1 LNQNGF
7 VGIRTTP
14 LYQLSV
20 NGSNNGI
27 DFETNTT
34 STYARS
40 IFFTTRETGVAREIG
55 TTGGYSYGPS
65 NPLTMVLTQTS
76 DTPIAMFRASD
87 DTVGAGLK
95 GYKSRGTV
103 ALPVSV
109 NNGDTIFSVE
119 GWAFHGSGPNH
130 AKFGAGMRF
139 VKDDGFGTANTYAPQ
154 RIEFYNANTTTSL
167 QTNMAIF
174 PNGNTTIGTAT
185 YYGSYKLYVEG
196 IVASNSGFLINSGQY
211 NSAADV
217 PYTGIFMTG
226 SSSSDGFGALL
237 ISSRT
242 DTSRPIVFGTYNG
255 SALGERARITGVGEF
270 WLGYTSDQG
279 SYLLQVNGSTYSAS
293 GFFESSDIRLKTI
306 INRHHSA
313 DFDAIEYNWNDG
325 RDSKLHWGYAAQ
337 EVMKFLPDAVSGS
350 EELFYTLD
358 YNQVHTYKIAMLE
371 KRIAELESQLK
382 NK

>member
-40 IFFTTRETGVAREIG
+40 IFFTTRETGVAREIS

-87 DTVGAGLK
+87 DGVGAGLK

-103 ALPVSV
+103 ALPASVS
-109 NNGDTIFSVE
+109 NGDTIFSIE

-139 VKDDGFGTANTYAPQ
+139 VKDDAYGTANTYAPQ
-154 RIEFYNANTTTSL
+154 RTEFYNANSTTTL
-167 QTNMAIF
+167 LTTFIIY
-174 PNGNTTIGTAT
+174 PNGNVVATGDVTAYSDARFKKNVNTIENALDKTLALRGV
-185 YYGSYKLYVEG
+185 SY
-196 IVASNSGFLINSGQY
+196 F
-211 NSAADV
+211 
-217 PYTGIFMTG
+217 
-226 SSSSDGFGALL
+226 
-237 ISSRT
+237 RT
-242 DTSRPIVFGTYNG
+242 DTDTDKLKV
-255 SALGERARITGVGEF
+255 GV
-270 WLGYTSDQG
+270 
-279 SYLLQVNGSTYSAS
+279 
-293 GFFESSDIRLKTI
+293 I
-306 INRHHSA
+306 
-313 DFDAIEYNWNDG
+313 
-325 RDSKLHWGYAAQ
+325 AQ
-337 EVMKFLPDAVSGS
+337 EVQEILPEVVLTDSYGNLSVSYGNMVGVLI
-350 EELFYTLD
+350 EAIKEQQQQI
-358 YNQVHTYKIAMLE
+358 NE
-371 KRIAELESQLK
+371 LK
-382 NK
+382 NRK